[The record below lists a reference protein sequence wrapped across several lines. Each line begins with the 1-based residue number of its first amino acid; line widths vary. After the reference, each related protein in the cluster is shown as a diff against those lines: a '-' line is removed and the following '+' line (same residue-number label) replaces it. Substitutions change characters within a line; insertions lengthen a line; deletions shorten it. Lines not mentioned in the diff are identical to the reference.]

1 MINISRLNCVNTLNN
16 FTKIFGLKVTKQLGI
31 EGVTEVINKS
41 KNYLRLEGLKATWA
55 LKLNE

>member
-1 MINISRLNCVNTLNN
+1 MNN